1 MCLSAIYWARINK
14 VFFGNTKVDAQSI
27 GFDDSFIY
35 DEIKL
40 PIELRSIE
48 TKQLLRNEAI
58 EGFKKWENFDG
69 KIEY

>member
-1 MCLSAIYWARINK
+1 MLFR
-14 VFFGNTKVDAQSI
+14 SI